1 MGDRRR
7 RRVHRPGTDLF
18 RYRACATGAWLG
30 NVQVASS
37 STLPL
42 ADRPVLYSP
51 CHRAHPCL
59 HMKNDDRSPAP
70 VAPSPKGAQHHA
82 ARLEELGCEANRY
95 ATQSKAENTRRAY
108 RADWADF
115 VGWCE
120 KYRRTSMPASPD
132 TVAYYLADRSQT
144 LKVSTLE
151 RRLATIAE
159 AHRTAG
165 AESPTKSAQVKLVWA
180 GIRREKGTAQAHM
193 KPVLTKHVRAMVA
206 HLPDSLLGVRDRALI
221 LLGFAG
227 AMRRS
232 ELVGLDVTDLAIA
245 DEGLVVNVRRSK
257 TDQMGGGRKVGIPYG
272 EHAETCPV
280 KAVQAWLD
288 ESGIDEGPLFRSVN
302 KHGHVMATRL
312 TDQAVADVVKRSL
325 VAAGKSARKYAGH
338 SLRAGLITQAAIAGV
353 SERAIQEQSGHR
365 SLLVMRRY
373 IRDGSLFRENAAAKV
388 GL

>member
-1 MGDRRR
+1 MTKTERQ
-7 RRVHRPGTDLF
+7 
-18 RYRACATGAWLG
+18 A
-30 NVQVASS
+30 
-37 STLPL
+37 
-42 ADRPVLYSP
+42 
-51 CHRAHPCL
+51 
-59 HMKNDDRSPAP
+59 AP
-70 VAPSPKGAQHHA
+70 VAPTPKGAQHHA
-82 ARLEELGCEANRY
+82 SRLEEIGSEATRY
-95 ATQSKAENTRRAY
+95 LEQSKAENTRRAY

-115 VGWCE
+115 VTWCD
-120 KYRRTSMPASPD
+120 KYRRSSMPAAPD

-159 AHRTAG
+159 AHRA
-165 AESPTKSAQVKLVWA
+165 ASVESPTKSAQVKFVWA
-180 GIRREKGTAQAHM
+180 GIRREKGTAEAHM
-193 KPVLTKHVRAMVA
+193 KPVLTKHVRAMVN

-245 DEGLVVNVRRSK
+245 DEGLVINVRKSK
-257 TDQMGGGRKVGIPYG
+257 TDQLGAGRKIGVPFG
-272 EHAETCPV
+272 EHPETCPV

-302 KHGHVMATRL
+302 RHGHMMATRL
-312 TDQAVADVVKRSL
+312 SDQAVADVVKRSL
-325 VAAGKSARKYAGH
+325 LAAGKSARKYAGH
-338 SLRAGLITQAAIAGV
+338 SLRAGLITQAAMAGV

-365 SLLVMRRY
+365 SLTVMRRY